1 MPIDATVG
9 GTASNSYVS
18 LEDANTYFSTR
29 LHAETWTSAS
39 DADKEAALITATNI
53 IDWYYTYKGGKT
65 TSTQALQWPR
75 AGVTVGNET
84 YPSNSLPKE
93 LIMATCELA
102 MVSIDEDV
110 TADNALAGLRKVQ
123 AGPLM
128 SQTADNGRPPSTGQ
142 LPDAVYL
149 LLKKFMDNAG
159 IRVLRLIRG

>member
-65 TSTQALQWPR
+65 ASTQALQWPR

-128 SQTADNGRPPSTGQ
+128 IQTADNGRPPSTGQ

>member
-1 MPIDATVG
+1 
-9 GTASNSYVS
+9 
-18 LEDANTYFSTR
+18 
-29 LHAETWTSAS
+29 
-39 DADKEAALITATNI
+39 
-53 IDWYYTYKGGKT
+53 
-65 TSTQALQWPR
+65 
-75 AGVTVGNET
+75 
-84 YPSNSLPKE
+84 
-93 LIMATCELA
+93 MATCELA

-128 SQTADNGRPPSTGQ
+128 IQTADNGRPPSTGQ